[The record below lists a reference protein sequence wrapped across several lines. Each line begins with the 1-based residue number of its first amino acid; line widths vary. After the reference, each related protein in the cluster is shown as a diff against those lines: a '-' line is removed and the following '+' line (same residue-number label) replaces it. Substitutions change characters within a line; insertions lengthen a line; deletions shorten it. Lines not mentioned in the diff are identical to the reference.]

1 MMAASL
7 SKRRGNPVPQEKKL
21 VIEIQHPVDELK
33 TLSDAL
39 KALSQPGLSKA
50 EIQRQRKVIKA
61 AKAYQRLFHA
71 YVKYQ
76 KFRVA
81 FLEQKLAEIER
92 S

>member
-1 MMAASL
+1 M
-7 SKRRGNPVPQEKKL
+7 PQEKKL

-50 EIQRQRKVIKA
+50 EIQRFRSVVNA
-61 AKAYQRLFHA
+61 ARAYQRLFRA
-71 YVKYQ
+71 YVEYQ
-76 KFRVA
+76 KFQVA
-81 FLEQKLAEIER
+81 LLEQKLAEIER